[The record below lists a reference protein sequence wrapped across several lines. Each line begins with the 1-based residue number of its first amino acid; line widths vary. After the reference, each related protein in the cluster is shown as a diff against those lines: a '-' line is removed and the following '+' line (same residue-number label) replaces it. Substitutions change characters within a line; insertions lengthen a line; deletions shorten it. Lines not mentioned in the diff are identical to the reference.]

1 MTPNKLSSVPQSIFS
16 LTPKSCARVRLLGKT
31 IFGIVMFARAV
42 MLLVKLAQLG
52 NTSPIERTVG
62 VDVAAAMVEV
72 TIWVTVTTS
81 PWSVAVV
88 EAVVLLELV
97 ELVLVVMVVGV

>member
-1 MTPNKLSSVPQSIFS
+1 MFS
-16 LTPKSCARVRLLGKT
+16 PIPKSCAKVRLLGNT

-62 VDVAAAMVEV
+62 VDVAGAMVEV

-81 PWSVAVV
+81 SWAVVAVV
-88 EAVVLLELV
+88 EVVV
-97 ELVLVVMVVGV
+97 ELLDVESVVVGVGV

>member
-1 MTPNKLSSVPQSIFS
+1 MFS
-16 LTPKSCARVRLLGKT
+16 PIPKSCAKVRLLGNT

-62 VDVAAAMVEV
+62 VDVAGAMVEV

-81 PWSVAVV
+81 SWSVVAVV
-88 EAVVLLELV
+88 EVVE
-97 ELVLVVMVVGV
+97 VVGGAVLAGWQRE